1 MQQIWTNNTSTLTA
15 LITLIVG
22 GVLSAIFR
30 NTPSTNWIVQAARVV
45 FQSGWNYFNVNGLLV
60 HRSEVAEK
68 LSKITCVT
76 LALFALLLTQACGAI
91 SANYATATATLSTGQ
106 TISFQWCVV
115 ITDSALFAGDAE
127 MNCFTD
133 SAQATLF
140 ANSIANVTDGSVTI
154 IKQAKPR
161 AVTK

>member
-1 MQQIWTNNTSTLTA
+1 MQQIWNNNTTTLTA

-30 NTPSTNWIVQAARVV
+30 NTPSTSWIVQAARVV

-68 LSKITCVT
+68 LSKIACVT
-76 LALFALLLTQACGAI
+76 LALFALVLTQACGAV
-91 SANYATATATLSTGQ
+91 SANFATATATLSNGQ
-106 TISFQWCVV
+106 TIAFQYCVV
-115 ITDSALFAGDAE
+115 VTDTAILAHGAE

-133 SAQATLF
+133 EAQATLL
-140 ANSIANVTDGSVTI
+140 ANALVNVTDGSVTI

-161 AVTK
+161 VVSK

>member
-1 MQQIWTNNTSTLTA
+1 MQQIWTNNSA
-15 LITLIVG
+15 LFGCVITLIVTS
-22 GVLSAIFR
+22 VLSVIFR
-30 NTPSTNWIVQAARVV
+30 NLPSTSWLAALIRAVV
-45 FQSGWNYFNVNGLLV
+45 QSGWNYFNVNGMLV

-68 LSKITCVT
+68 LSKIACVT
-76 LALFALLLTQACGAI
+76 VALFALLLTQACGAI

-161 AVTK
+161 VVPK